1 MSAKGT
7 GPRVSVRNVRQA
19 RVEVNGL
26 DPSKGAPVEVKFAM
40 ADLASGYKNALV
52 AAVTG
57 KAIRVLSAW
66 FIGDGTYYQHFR
78 TGTITGP
85 STGGTQLT
93 PAAIFPAAGKRIK
106 DEHGLFQTNSGEAL
120 SVGSSNASAT
130 ATVLVSYVL
139 V

>member
-26 DPSKGAPVEVKFAM
+26 DPAKGAPVEVTFAIGS
-40 ADLASGYKNALV
+40 LSSGYKNALV

-57 KAIRVLSAW
+57 KAIRVLSFWA
-66 FIGDGTYYQHFR
+66 IGDGAYKQHFR

-93 PAAIFPAAGKRIK
+93 PAIILPTAGLRKK
-106 DEHGLFQTNSGEAL
+106 DEHGICQTKSGEAL

-130 ATVLVSYVL
+130 ATVLVAYVL